1 MPAFR
6 HVPRRLL
13 DLQLACGDGD
23 FLRQRQ
29 FEYAAVEA
37 GLGACWMTGPLWVE
51 DAVLEYLGCPE
62 WGLIGITPI
71 GWPDQTPPTPPRK
84 HQDIE
89 WLG

>member
-1 MPAFR
+1 MQNF
-6 HVPRRLL
+6 LL
-13 DLQLACGDGD
+13 LAH
-23 FLRQRQ
+23 
-29 FEYAAVEA
+29 EA

-62 WGLIGITPI
+62 RGLIGITPI

-89 WLG
+89 WRE